1 LRLVGSLQYL
11 LSNKVVARV
20 TKTGIQSPVVG
31 RELRALDTLASN
43 SNVSNLAEAAAL
55 IKVFVVITGRV
66 DNRRARLGLAIIDLV
81 IFASSANSI
90 DQIVT
95 EVAHASLL

>member
-1 LRLVGSLQYL
+1 MVWSLQYL
-11 LSNKVVARV
+11 LTNKVVTFI
-20 TKTGIQSPVVG
+20 TKAGIQVPVVG
-31 RELRALDTLASN
+31 REFRALDTLASN
-43 SNVSNLAEAAAL
+43 SNVSDLAEAATL
-55 IKVFVVITGRV
+55 IKIFVVITGRD

-81 IFASSANSI
+81 IFASSADSI